1 MERVSITYE
10 YRSDSKLTDEQAKQ
24 KAIEQAKLKA
34 IEEKF
39 GVDVSSIQ
47 TSYIKS
53 SAEGTNVATSNTMLS
68 LGGTSSRGIWVETI
82 KQEVLEQ
89 RYENGFWI
97 VKVHLEGKVRSKTGE
112 SVDIKFA
119 FVNNTHDKI
128 SRDVFYDGDDIY
140 MTFSSPVSG
149 SLCVYLLDENQNVAC
164 LLPYENNKIG
174 CQNVEANKNYLF
186 FYQSSAEDYMR
197 NATEYTL
204 NTQRS
209 AEQNILFVVF
219 SPNKISKASDR
230 KGGKN
235 WRNEPMPRQLSFVD
249 FQKWLSNNQT
259 ADPQMTVRTVPI
271 TITRR

>member
-97 VKVHLEGKVRSKTGE
+97 VKVHLEGKVKSKSGE
-112 SVDIKFA
+112 SVDIQFA

>member
-197 NATEYTL
+197 NASEYVL

-209 AEQNILFVVF
+209 AEQNMLFVVF

>member
-47 TSYIKS
+47 TSYTKS

-97 VKVHLEGKVRSKTGE
+97 VKVHLEGKVKSKSGE
-112 SVDIKFA
+112 SVDIQFA

-197 NATEYTL
+197 NASEYVL

-209 AEQNILFVVF
+209 AEQNMLFVVF

-259 ADPQMTVRTVPI
+259 AYPQMTVRTVPI

>member
-97 VKVHLEGKVRSKTGE
+97 VKVHLEGKVKSKSGE
-112 SVDIKFA
+112 SVDIQFA

-149 SLCVYLLDENQNVAC
+149 SLCVYLLDESQNVAC

-197 NATEYTL
+197 NASEYVL

-209 AEQNILFVVF
+209 AEQNMLFVVF